1 MPGESLL
8 FGHNVSKAILKQAA
22 DDADLTLSETSPETT
37 IAKAEGGKNK
47 KILLTQ
53 VINEQHLLTLL
64 DMSVDAIV
72 EVDNFGRFYKK
83 IMRAKALE
91 NEVGLFITAKTS
103 YETPVARVIT
113 EFLRKKGSYS
123 EDMFFAVQTSVHEAL
138 ANAIVH
144 GSLHV
149 PKFTRNLEDFV
160 SYYNQVD
167 ERLTHPEYA
176 SRRIDITFNTKKA
189 SVAVNVDDEGTGF
202 DYEAVKDTVQDS
214 LLQGRG
220 LSIIEACAS
229 EMQVLEGGRRVAM
242 VFEEA

>member
-8 FGHNVSKAILKQAA
+8 FGHNVSKAVLKQTA
-22 DDADLTLSETSPETT
+22 DDTDLTLSETSPDSI
-37 IAKAEGGKNK
+37 IAKAEGGKHK

-53 VINEQHLLTLL
+53 VINEQHLLSLF

-83 IMRAKALE
+83 IMSAKALE
-91 NEVGLFITAKTS
+91 DETGLFITAKTG
-103 YETPVARVIT
+103 YDTPIARVIT
-113 EFLRKKGSYS
+113 EFLKKKGVYS

-138 ANAIVH
+138 ANSIVH

-149 PKFTRNLEDFV
+149 PKFTKNLEDFV
-160 SYYNQVD
+160 NYYNQVD

-176 SRRIDITFNTKKA
+176 ARRIDITFNSTE
-189 SVAVNVDDEGTGF
+189 SSIVINVSDEGTGF
-202 DYEAVKDTVQDS
+202 DYEAIKNATQDS

-229 EMQVLEGGRRVAM
+229 EMQVLEEGRRVAM
-242 VFEEA
+242 MFEGA